1 MARPDSYT
9 AHLLE
14 LLRPI
19 GPVQTARFFGGVALK
34 LHGRQ
39 FGMVMNGR
47 LYFVVD
53 DRTRPGYEQAGSKPF
68 SYATKKARV
77 DVRRY
82 FEVPADAQEDPLAL
96 RAGAREALVTA
107 GSEPRPPDAF

>member
-1 MARPDSYT
+1 MTRPDEFT
-9 AHLLE
+9 AHLLD

-19 GPVQTARFFGGVALK
+19 GTVQTARFFGGVAVK

-39 FGMVMNGR
+39 FGMVMNGC

-82 FEVPADAQEDPLAL
+82 FEVPADVQEDPLAL
-96 RAGAREALVTA
+96 RAWARDALLVA
-107 GSEPRPPDAF
+107 GP

>member
-1 MARPDSYT
+1 MARLDEYA
-9 AHLLE
+9 AHLLD
-14 LLRPI
+14 LLQPI
-19 GPVQTARFFGGVALK
+19 GPVQTARFFGGIALK

-39 FGMVMNGR
+39 FGMAMNGR

-68 SYATKKARV
+68 SYVTKKARV

-82 FEVPADAQEDPLAL
+82 FEVPDNVQEDPLAL
-96 RAGAREALVTA
+96 LAWARDALHSAG
-107 GSEPRPPDAF
+107 P